1 MKNILY
7 WFIEGQTHFGMP
19 RGAKIGLVLN
29 KGMGYFSFRFKHFLL
44 VGTTSGKKVLILY
57 AEQPLENHRAPTT
70 DKMSY

>member
-29 KGMGYFSFRFKHFLL
+29 ERNGLL
-44 VGTTSGKKVLILY
+44 FIQIQTLPSSGHHKWKESIDFVC
-57 AEQPLENHRAPTT
+57 
-70 DKMSY
+70 